1 MIQVN
6 CYNLF
11 NIYFNIQLVVY
22 NESFLQKNNIMV
34 FKNCKVYLVFV
45 FFFYKVVEKLNLNI
59 VYVVDREKD
68 GVRIF
73 F

>member
-1 MIQVN
+1 
-6 CYNLF
+6 
-11 NIYFNIQLVVY
+11 
-22 NESFLQKNNIMV
+22 MV

-73 F
+73 FFDFVNLVFIYFILRVKKVFFLYF

>member
-1 MIQVN
+1 
-6 CYNLF
+6 
-11 NIYFNIQLVVY
+11 
-22 NESFLQKNNIMV
+22 MV

-73 F
+73 FFYFVNLVFIYFILRVKKVFFLYF

>member
-1 MIQVN
+1 
-6 CYNLF
+6 
-11 NIYFNIQLVVY
+11 
-22 NESFLQKNNIMV
+22 MV

-68 GVRIF
+68 GVRVF
-73 F
+73 FFDFVNLVFIYFILRVKKVFFLYF

>member
-1 MIQVN
+1 
-6 CYNLF
+6 
-11 NIYFNIQLVVY
+11 
-22 NESFLQKNNIMV
+22 MV

-73 F
+73 FFIL

>member
-1 MIQVN
+1 
-6 CYNLF
+6 
-11 NIYFNIQLVVY
+11 
-22 NESFLQKNNIMV
+22 MV

-73 F
+73 FWFCKFSIYLFYFKS